1 MQSLVRTL
9 ELVKEFQPALPYGSL
24 VGVVPFRA
32 KWTGVNPTKA
42 TKTSIEA
49 MGEIVGKDLM
59 LPHLLESDVYKNA
72 INQRVSP
79 TDLGQPNLEYP
90 ISILAQKLKPALA
103 EQYAK
108 LIPSLTV

>member
-1 MQSLVRTL
+1 MAHSW
-9 ELVKEFQPALPYGSL
+9 ESYPS
-24 VGVVPFRA
+24 VPS
-32 KWTGVNPTKA
+32 GLNPTKA

-49 MGEIVGKDLM
+49 MSEIVGKDLM

-79 TDLGQPNLEYP
+79 TDLGQPGLEYP
-90 ISILAQKLKPALA
+90 IQILAQKLRLTLS

-108 LIPSLTV
+108 LIPTETV